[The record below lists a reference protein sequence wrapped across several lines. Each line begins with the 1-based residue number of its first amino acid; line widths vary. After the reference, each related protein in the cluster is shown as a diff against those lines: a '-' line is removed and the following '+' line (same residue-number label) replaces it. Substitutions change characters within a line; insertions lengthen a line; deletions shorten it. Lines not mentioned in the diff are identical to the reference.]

1 MSENG
6 DNGDLLGTLLAVLTI
21 AACMLV
27 RACAKV
33 ASMG

>member
-1 MSENG
+1 MSG
-6 DNGDLLGTLLAVLTI
+6 SDNKGDLLGTALAVLAI

-27 RACAKV
+27 RACVKI

>member
-1 MSENG
+1 MSNNG
-6 DNGDLLGTLLAVLTI
+6 DGDLIGTVIAVLAI
-21 AACMLV
+21 AACMLM